1 MAYKSKHIK
10 RALLLTL
17 FVLIIPVLPL
27 KAETYVKKLKQVSLG
42 ADSLELVTKVG
53 EPTNR
58 ETVVRYY
65 YGKNE
70 AIVIDSTI
78 RDIRLAESHKKLKIR
93 LKREKRVEKES
104 SPIASLRIGMP
115 VSEALERAGTP
126 DSIMEG
132 EDWYYSD
139 RNRVELVQGKVRQ
152 IDVHLKSSLES
163 LDWVWLNFTNGGLLF
178 MNLTLAFIMFG
189 VALEIKFEQFKLVL
203 TTPKSVIL
211 GFLSQF
217 FALPLVTF
225 ILVLI
230 IRPTPSVAMGM
241 ILVAACPGG
250 NISNFISGLAKGN
263 IALSVTLT
271 AIATISAVVLTPFN
285 FAFWG
290 NLYSE
295 ASNLVIPFE
304 IDAWEMIK
312 TVFILL
318 GIPIIIGM
326 WFAKQFP
333 KFTVKILKPIKILS
347 VIFFLGFVV
356 AAFASNFEYFLK
368 YIHLIALI
376 VIAHNALGFLVGYS
390 VPALF
395 KLPRRDRRTIAIET
409 GIQNSGL
416 GLVLIFN
423 PNLFDG
429 LGGMAFIAAAW
440 GIWHIISG
448 LSLAYFWSRRPPVE
462 A

>member
-178 MNLTLAFIMFG
+178 MKLT
-189 VALEIKFEQFKLVL
+189 
-203 TTPKSVIL
+203 
-211 GFLSQF
+211 
-217 FALPLVTF
+217 
-225 ILVLI
+225 
-230 IRPTPSVAMGM
+230 
-241 ILVAACPGG
+241 
-250 NISNFISGLAKGN
+250 
-263 IALSVTLT
+263 
-271 AIATISAVVLTPFN
+271 
-285 FAFWG
+285 
-290 NLYSE
+290 
-295 ASNLVIPFE
+295 
-304 IDAWEMIK
+304 
-312 TVFILL
+312 
-318 GIPIIIGM
+318 
-326 WFAKQFP
+326 
-333 KFTVKILKPIKILS
+333 
-347 VIFFLGFVV
+347 
-356 AAFASNFEYFLK
+356 
-368 YIHLIALI
+368 
-376 VIAHNALGFLVGYS
+376 
-390 VPALF
+390 
-395 KLPRRDRRTIAIET
+395 
-409 GIQNSGL
+409 
-416 GLVLIFN
+416 
-423 PNLFDG
+423 
-429 LGGMAFIAAAW
+429 
-440 GIWHIISG
+440 
-448 LSLAYFWSRRPPVE
+448 
-462 A
+462 